1 MDKATEKYYDDLQGM
16 FMTDGWKEFMKELSA
31 NALQINSVEAT
42 KDNEDLYFR
51 KGQLNILSFI
61 LSLES
66 TVDHLQKEDSNEGV

>member
-1 MDKATEKYYDDLQGM
+1 MDKETEKYYDDLQGM
-16 FMTDGWKEFMKELSA
+16 FMTDGWKELMKELSA

-61 LSLES
+61 LNLES
-66 TVDHLQKEDSNEGV
+66 TVDYLQKEDSNEGV

>member
-42 KDNEDLYFR
+42 KDKEDLYFR

-61 LSLES
+61 LNLES